1 MENDELREWNPKHPR
16 LKQVA
21 DIIRDMALYRSNL
34 QGLLKPTADVLEG
47 LSYGDRLTTG
57 SGETTHLKPEV
68 LSAAS
73 DVSNLIPGK
82 ALGGAMASIG
92 PIGLRNLGDV
102 GLWKKYLEIKQ
113 ALGKTKPKEWALQKE
128 IVESNP
134 GWFAVPRGRDADP
147 TLPHVKFGYE
157 IPEAELITPRDAGAA
172 DILKSTYDSPRH
184 YKAYPGLE
192 NYWVSREPGVN
203 SGRFNAKNNEI
214 GLGLHTSE
222 QELLK
227 TLNHEIAHYVQ
238 FKEGWPS
245 GTSPGGAE
253 VALRRIGALKN
264 EVGLEGLPS
273 GLRRQADIADLMRA
287 GRPKAWAHVE
297 YRRAAGEQMAEA
309 AAKSAAK
316 GGGLVPKM
324 YTSTPAL
331 MYDPAVQSRSIL
343 ELTKKLDE
351 AQYRK
356 DLADEIQRLL
366 K

>member
-1 MENDELREWNPKHPR
+1 VENDELREWNPKHPR
-16 LKQVA
+16 LKQA
-21 DIIRDMALYRSNL
+21 SDIIRDLALYRSNL
-34 QGLLKPTADVLEG
+34 QGLLKPTADLLEG

-57 SGETTHLKPEV
+57 RGETTHLKPEV
-68 LSAAS
+68 LEAGS
-73 DVSNLIPGK
+73 DLSNLIPGK

-92 PIGLRNLGDV
+92 PIGLRRLGDA
-102 GLWKKYLEIKQ
+102 GLWKKYLEIKE

-128 IVESNP
+128 IVDENP
-134 GWFAVPRGRDADP
+134 GWFTVPRGRDADP

-157 IPEAELITPRDAGAA
+157 IPEAKIRSPKGFDLNEV
-172 DILKSTYDSPRH
+172 YDSPRH
-184 YKAYPGLE
+184 YKAYPELE
-192 NYWVSREPGVN
+192 RYSLSTLPGPN
-203 SGRFNAKNNEI
+203 SGRFNARDLDI
-214 GLGLHTSE
+214 GVGPHDSD

-227 TLNHEIAHYVQ
+227 TLNHEIAHFVQ

-245 GTSPGGAE
+245 GTSPGNAE
-253 VALRRIGALKN
+253 AMLRKIGALKDQ
-264 EVGLEGLPS
+264 VGLEGLPS

-287 GRPKAWAHVE
+287 GRPKAWSHVE

-316 GGGLVPKM
+316 GGGLIPKM

-331 MYDPAVQSRSIL
+331 MYDPHVQSRSIL

-356 DLADEIQRLL
+356 DLADEIQRLM

>member
-1 MENDELREWNPKHPR
+1 VENDELREWNPKHPR
-16 LKQVA
+16 LKQA
-21 DIIRDMALYRSNL
+21 SDIIRDLALYRSNL
-34 QGLLKPTADVLEG
+34 QGLLKPTADLLEG

-68 LSAAS
+68 LEAGS
-73 DVSNLIPGK
+73 DLSNLIPGK

-92 PIGLRNLGDV
+92 PMGLRKLGDA
-102 GLWKKYLEIKQ
+102 GLWKKYLSIKNE
-113 ALGKTKPKEWALQKE
+113 LGKTKPKEWALQKE
-128 IVESNP
+128 IVEENP

-157 IPEAELITPRDAGAA
+157 IPEGKIRRAGHA
-172 DILKSTYDSPRH
+172 LNEVYDSPRH
-184 YKAYPGLE
+184 YKAYPELE
-192 NYWVSREPGVN
+192 RYSLSALPNQN
-203 SGRFNAKNNEI
+203 SGRFNARNLDI
-214 GLGLHTSE
+214 GVGPQDSD

-227 TLNHEIAHYVQ
+227 TLNHEIAHFVQ

-253 VALRRIGALKN
+253 VALRRIGALKDQ
-264 EVGLEGLPS
+264 VGLEGLPS

-316 GGGLVPKM
+316 GGGLIPKM

-331 MYDPAVQSRSIL
+331 MYDPHVQSRSIL

-351 AQYRK
+351 VQYRK
-356 DLADEIQRLL
+356 DLADEIQRLM

>member
-1 MENDELREWNPKHPR
+1 MENDEFRKWDPKHPR
-16 LKQVA
+16 LKQA
-21 DIIRDMALYRSNL
+21 SDIIRDLALYRSNL
-34 QGLLKPTADVLEG
+34 QGLFKPTADLLEG

-68 LSAAS
+68 LEAGS
-73 DVSNLIPGK
+73 DLSNLIPGK

-92 PIGLRNLGDV
+92 PMGLRKLGDA
-102 GLWKKYLEIKQ
+102 GLWKKYLEIKE
-113 ALGKTKPKEWALQKE
+113 ALGKTKPKEWTLQKE
-128 IVESNP
+128 IVEENP

-157 IPEAELITPRDAGAA
+157 IPEAKIRNAKGFDLNEV
-172 DILKSTYDSPRH
+172 YDSPRH
-184 YKAYPGLE
+184 YAAYPELE
-192 NYWVSREPGVN
+192 RYSLSTLEGPN
-203 SGRFNAKNNEI
+203 SGRFNARDLDI
-214 GLGLHTSE
+214 GVGPHDSD

-227 TLNHEIAHYVQ
+227 TLNHEIAHFVQ

-245 GTSPGGAE
+245 GTSPSGAE
-253 VALRRIGALKN
+253 VALRRIGALKDQ
-264 EVGLEGLPS
+264 VGLEGLPP

-287 GRPKAWAHVE
+287 GRPKAWSHVE

-316 GGGLVPKM
+316 GGGLIPKM

-331 MYDPAVQSRSIL
+331 MYDPAVQGRSIL

-351 AQYRK
+351 VQYRK
-356 DLADEIQRLL
+356 DLADEIQRLM

>member
-16 LKQVA
+16 LKQA
-21 DIIRDMALYRSNL
+21 SDIIRDLALYRSNL
-34 QGLLKPTADVLEG
+34 QGLLKPTADLLEG
-47 LSYGDRLTTG
+47 FSYGDRLTTG
-57 SGETTHLKPEV
+57 SGETTQLKPEV
-68 LSAAS
+68 LEAGS
-73 DVSNLIPGK
+73 DLSNLIPGK

-92 PIGLRNLGDV
+92 PIGLRRLSDA
-102 GLWKKYLEIKQ
+102 GLWKKYLEIKE

-157 IPEAELITPRDAGAA
+157 IPEGKLGGYPTTGDT
-172 DILKSTYDSPRH
+172 LKNVYDSPRH
-184 YKAYPGLE
+184 YKAYPELE
-192 NYWVSREPGVN
+192 RYSISRLEGPN
-203 SGRFNAKNNEI
+203 SGRFNARDLDI
-214 GLGLHTSE
+214 GVGPHDSE

-227 TLNHEIAHYVQ
+227 TLNHEVAHFVQ

-253 VALRRIGALKN
+253 AALRRIGALKDQ
-264 EVGLEGLPS
+264 VGLEGLPS

-287 GRPKAWAHVE
+287 GRPKEWSHVE

-316 GGGLVPKM
+316 GGGLIPKS

-331 MYDPAVQSRSIL
+331 MYDPHVQSRSIL

-356 DLADEIQRLL
+356 DLADEIQRLM